1 MVASGVFMR
10 VDKLNDIERD
20 FGEQPIAKIMVEYG
34 LKPNDLVR
42 NSTKRRKMKKL
53 IRSKS
58 ASEPTDL
65 VLPQV
70 ETDLAGLVNK
80 MYEQLVVLEKKVDI
94 LISRSSDHVQDGNR
108 FQKSGPRFRHHDRPG
123 GAKYDDRARERNFT
137 QAVCAECGKK
147 CELPFRPTGDR
158 PVYCR
163 DCFSAR
169 NDSGSFKG
177 KFGNRSREGDF
188 TRERNFDNRGK
199 AKGPRSGKK
208 RGPFFQRQK
217 ERS

>member
-1 MVASGVFMR
+1 MR
-10 VDKLNDIERD
+10 KLIER
-20 FGEQPIAKIMVEYG
+20 
-34 LKPNDLVR
+34 
-42 NSTKRRKMKKL
+42 
-53 IRSKS
+53 KS

-65 VLPQV
+65 VSLQV
-70 ETDLAGLVNK
+70 ETDLTGLVNK
-80 MYEQLVVLEKKVDI
+80 MYGQLVALEKKVDT
-94 LISRSSDHVQDGNR
+94 LISRSSDHVQDGGR
-108 FQKSGPRFRHHDRPG
+108 FQKSGPRFRHPDRSR
-123 GAKYDDRARERNFT
+123 GAKYDHRSRERNFT
-137 QAVCAECGKK
+137 QAVCSECGKE

-188 TRERNFDNRGK
+188 TRERKFDNRGEV
-199 AKGPRSGKK
+199 KGPRSDKK
-208 RGPFFQRQK
+208 RGSFFRRRK